1 MESGSSSTGKKKH
14 DTEEDILHSKL
25 YEPQLISH
33 ILSFLPTTDA
43 FRTSVLSKKW
53 INNWK
58 FITKLDFDDGLYD
71 GEYSCRIC
79 AHCEAASLSIFYV
92 CDKVIFLFFLLL
104 WLFNAKPFLILLSTS
119 LLVFFGFQNV
129 FFWFVKLRY

>member
-14 DTEEDILHSKL
+14 DTEEDLLHNKL
-25 YEPQLISH
+25 SEVEPQLISH

-53 INNWK
+53 LNNWT

-71 GEYSCRIC
+71 GEYSCRTC
-79 AHCEAASLSIFYV
+79 THCEDDCPSVSYV

-104 WLFNAKPFLILLSTS
+104 
-119 LLVFFGFQNV
+119 
-129 FFWFVKLRY
+129 